1 MQTAVATC
9 DSLSV
14 FMREMEKHPLLSK
27 EEEHALAVRYY
38 ENEDLEAANKL
49 VVSNLRFVVKI
60 ASEYGSYGFPMM
72 DLIQEGSIGLMRAV
86 KKFDP
91 YKGYRLISYAV
102 WWIRVRIQNHIMKF
116 WSNVKIGT
124 TQSQRKLFQ
133 RIEGAKRRLGITAA
147 RMEDDD
153 ISRLADHFGVNEEEI
168 SNMQTRVS
176 GRDLSLSESPAGED
190 SATYGD
196 MLHDPSDNQEQTLSE
211 LGFHSLAKDNLR
223 EALGAFR
230 EAGKGDKREV
240 FLRTSEKAPR
250 NSRGPWGFPGKGKAD
265 TGRIHKETQG
275 IHGRKTRNSPTI
287 IRGKIRR
294 N

>member
-38 ENEDLEAANKL
+38 ETEDLEAANKL

-60 ASEYGSYGFPMM
+60 ASEYRSYGFPMM

-168 SNMQTRVS
+168 SRMQTRIS
-176 GRDLSLSESPAGED
+176 KRDLSLSETPAGED
-190 SATYGD
+190 LATYGD
-196 MLHDPSDNQEQTLSE
+196 MLSDPADNQEQVLSE
-211 LGFHSLAKDNLR
+211 LGFGNLAKENLR
-223 EALGAFR
+223 EALGTLSARQVKVINERFFCEPPR
-230 EAGKGDKREV
+230 KLHEIARDLGVSQERVRQIQAESVRK
-240 FLRTSEKAPR
+240 LRGYMSEKLE
-250 NSRGPWGFPGKGKAD
+250 
-265 TGRIHKETQG
+265 IH
-275 IHGRKTRNSPTI
+275 P
-287 IRGKIRR
+287 
-294 N
+294 

>member
-1 MQTAVATC
+1 MQAAVATC

-14 FMREMEKHPLLSK
+14 FMREMEKPPLLSK
-27 EEEHALAVRYY
+27 EEEYTLAVRYY
-38 ENEDLEAANKL
+38 ENGDLEAANKL

-60 ASEYGSYGFPMM
+60 ASEYASYGFPMM
-72 DLIQEGSIGLMRAV
+72 DLIQGLMRAV

-133 RIEGAKRRLGITAA
+133 RRKEAKRRLGITAA

-168 SNMQTRVS
+168 SKMQTRVS
-176 GRDLSLSESPAGED
+176 GRDLSLSECPAGED

-196 MLHDPSDNQEQTLSE
+196 ML
-211 LGFHSLAKDNLR
+211 F
-223 EALGAFR
+223 
-230 EAGKGDKREV
+230 
-240 FLRTSEKAPR
+240 
-250 NSRGPWGFPGKGKAD
+250 
-265 TGRIHKETQG
+265 
-275 IHGRKTRNSPTI
+275 
-287 IRGKIRR
+287 
-294 N
+294 

>member
-27 EEEHALAVRYY
+27 EEEYALAVRYY

-72 DLIQEGSIGLMRAV
+72 DLVQEGSIGLMRAV

-168 SNMQTRVS
+168 SRMQTRVS

-196 MLHDPSDNQEQTLSE
+196 MLCDPSDNQEQVLSE
-211 LGFHSLAKDNLR
+211 LGFDSLAKENLR
-223 EALGAFR
+223 EALGTLSARQVKVINERFFCEPPRKLHEIARDLGVSR
-230 EAGKGDKREV
+230 ERVRQIQAESVRK
-240 FLRTSEKAPR
+240 LRGYMSEKLE
-250 NSRGPWGFPGKGKAD
+250 
-265 TGRIHKETQG
+265 IH
-275 IHGRKTRNSPTI
+275 P
-287 IRGKIRR
+287 
-294 N
+294 

>member
-27 EEEHALAVRYY
+27 EKEYTLAVRYY

-60 ASEYGSYGFPMM
+60 ASEYASYGFPMM

-153 ISRLADHFGVNEEEI
+153 ISRLADHFSVNEKEI
-168 SNMQTRVS
+168 SKMQARIS
-176 GRDLSLSESPAGED
+176 KRDISLSERPAGED
-190 SATYGD
+190 SATYGE
-196 MLHDPSDNQEQTLSE
+196 MLCDPSDNQEQVLGE
-211 LGFHSLAKDNLR
+211 LGFHNLAKENLR
-223 EALGAFR
+223 EALGALSARQAKVINERFFCEPPR
-230 EAGKGDKREV
+230 KLHEIAGDLGVSQERVRQIQAESIRK
-240 FLRTSEKAPR
+240 LRGYMSEKLE
-250 NSRGPWGFPGKGKAD
+250 
-265 TGRIHKETQG
+265 IH
-275 IHGRKTRNSPTI
+275 P
-287 IRGKIRR
+287 
-294 N
+294 

>member
-49 VVSNLRFVVKI
+49 VVSNLRFVVRI
-60 ASEYGSYGFPMM
+60 ASEYRSYGFPMM
-72 DLIQEGSIGLMRAV
+72 DLVQEGSIGLMRAV
-86 KKFDP
+86 QKFNP

-133 RIEGAKRRLGITAA
+133 RIEGAKRKLGITSSS
-147 RMEDDD
+147 MEDDD
-153 ISRLADHFGVNEEEI
+153 ISRLADHFGVKEEEI
-168 SNMQTRVS
+168 SEMQVRAS
-176 GRDLSLSESPAGED
+176 KRDLSLSERPAGD
-190 SATYGD
+190 DSSATYGE
-196 MLHDPSDNQEQTLSE
+196 LLPDPSDNQEQVLGE
-211 LGFHSLAKDNLR
+211 LGFDSLARENLR
-223 EALGAFR
+223 EALEMLSERQKKVINERYFTEPPRKLHEIASDLEVSQER
-230 EAGKGDKREV
+230 VRQIQAESIGK
-240 FLRTSEKAPR
+240 LRAHMAEELE
-250 NSRGPWGFPGKGKAD
+250 
-265 TGRIHKETQG
+265 IH
-275 IHGRKTRNSPTI
+275 P
-287 IRGKIRR
+287 
-294 N
+294 

>member
-60 ASEYGSYGFPMM
+60 ASEYKSYGFPMM
-72 DLIQEGSIGLMRAV
+72 DLVQEGSIGLMRAV
-86 KKFDP
+86 QKFNP

-133 RIEGAKRRLGITAA
+133 SIEGAKRKLGITAA

-153 ISRLADHFGVNEEEI
+153 ISRLADHFGVKEEEI
-168 SNMQTRVS
+168 SGMSARVS
-176 GRDLSLSESPAGED
+176 RRDLSLSESPAGED
-190 SATYGD
+190 SSATYGE
-196 MLHDPSDNQEQTLSE
+196 MLPDPSDNQEQALSDLGFRNLARENLCEALETLSE
-211 LGFHSLAKDNLR
+211 RQKKVINERYFTEPPRKLHEIARDLGVSQERVRQIQAESIGKLR
-223 EALGAFR
+223 GHMA
-230 EAGKGDKREV
+230 
-240 FLRTSEKAPR
+240 EKLE
-250 NSRGPWGFPGKGKAD
+250 
-265 TGRIHKETQG
+265 IH
-275 IHGRKTRNSPTI
+275 P
-287 IRGKIRR
+287 
-294 N
+294 

>member
-27 EEEHALAVRYY
+27 EEEYSLAVKYY

-133 RIEGAKRRLGITAA
+133 RIEGAKRKLGITAI

-153 ISRLADHFGVNEEEI
+153 ISRLADHFGVKEEEI
-168 SNMQTRVS
+168 FEMQTRVS
-176 GRDLSLSESPAGED
+176 KRDLSLSERPAGD
-190 SATYGD
+190 DSSATYGE
-196 MLHDPSDNQEQTLSE
+196 MLPDPSDNQEQVLSE
-211 LGFHSLAKDNLR
+211 FGFHSLARENLR
-223 EALGAFR
+223 EALKMLSERQEKVINERFFR
-230 EAGKGDKREV
+230 EPPRKLHEIARDLGVSQERVRQIQAESIGK
-240 FLRTSEKAPR
+240 LRGYMAEKLE
-250 NSRGPWGFPGKGKAD
+250 
-265 TGRIHKETQG
+265 IH
-275 IHGRKTRNSPTI
+275 P
-287 IRGKIRR
+287 
-294 N
+294 

>member
-27 EEEHALAVRYY
+27 EEEYALAVRYY
-38 ENEDLEAANKL
+38 ENEDLAAANKL

-60 ASEYGSYGFPMM
+60 ASEYRSYGFPMM

-124 TQSQRKLFQ
+124 TQSQRRLFQ

-168 SNMQTRVS
+168 SRMQTRIS
-176 GRDLSLSESPAGED
+176 GRDLSLSEHPAGED
-190 SATYGD
+190 SATYGE
-196 MLHDPSDNQEQTLSE
+196 MLPDPSDNQEQVLSE
-211 LGFHSLAKDNLR
+211 LGFNSLAKDNLR
-223 EALGAFR
+223 EALGVLSARQAKVINERFLCEPPRKLHEIARDLGVSR
-230 EAGKGDKREV
+230 ERVRQIQAESVRK
-240 FLRTSEKAPR
+240 LRGYMSEKLE
-250 NSRGPWGFPGKGKAD
+250 
-265 TGRIHKETQG
+265 IH
-275 IHGRKTRNSPTI
+275 P
-287 IRGKIRR
+287 
-294 N
+294 

>member
-9 DSLSV
+9 DSLSL

-27 EEEHALAVRYY
+27 QEEHALAVRYY

-60 ASEYGSYGFPMM
+60 ASEYRSYGFPMM

-86 KKFDP
+86 KKFNP
-91 YKGYRLISYAV
+91 YRGYRLISYAV

-133 RIEGAKRRLGITAA
+133 RIEGAKRKLGITAV

-168 SNMQTRVS
+168 SRMQVRAS
-176 GRDLSLSESPAGED
+176 KRDLSLSECPAGEG

-196 MLHDPSDNQEQTLSE
+196 MLSDPSDNQEQVLGELS
-211 LGFHSLAKDNLR
+211 FDSLAKENLR
-223 EALGAFR
+223 EALEMLSERQRKVINERYFTEPPRKLHEIARDLGISQERVRQIQA
-230 EAGKGDKREV
+230 ESIGK
-240 FLRTSEKAPR
+240 LRGYMAEKLE
-250 NSRGPWGFPGKGKAD
+250 
-265 TGRIHKETQG
+265 IH
-275 IHGRKTRNSPTI
+275 P
-287 IRGKIRR
+287 
-294 N
+294 

>member
-38 ENEDLEAANKL
+38 EDEDLEAANKL

-60 ASEYGSYGFPMM
+60 ASEYASYGFPMM

-168 SNMQTRVS
+168 SRMQTRVS
-176 GRDLSLSESPAGED
+176 KRDLSLSERPAGD
-190 SATYGD
+190 DSSATYGE
-196 MLHDPSDNQEQTLSE
+196 LLPDPSDNQEQVLGE
-211 LGFHSLAKDNLR
+211 LGFDSLARENLR
-223 EALGAFR
+223 EALKTLSERQKKVVNERYFTEPPRKLHEIAQDLGVSQERVRQIQA
-230 EAGKGDKREV
+230 ESIGK
-240 FLRTSEKAPR
+240 LRGHMAEKLE
-250 NSRGPWGFPGKGKAD
+250 
-265 TGRIHKETQG
+265 IH
-275 IHGRKTRNSPTI
+275 P
-287 IRGKIRR
+287 
-294 N
+294 

>member
-27 EEEHALAVRYY
+27 EEEYTLAVRYH
-38 ENEDLEAANKL
+38 ENGDLEAANKL

-72 DLIQEGSIGLMRAV
+72 DLVQEGSIGLMRAV

-133 RIEGAKRRLGITAA
+133 RIEGAKRKLGITAA

-153 ISRLADHFGVNEEEI
+153 INRLADHFGVKEEEI
-168 SNMQTRVS
+168 SEMRTRVS
-176 GRDLSLSESPAGED
+176 KRDLSLSERPAGD
-190 SATYGD
+190 DSSATYGE
-196 MLHDPSDNQEQTLSE
+196 MLPDPSDNQEQVLSE
-211 LGFHSLAKDNLR
+211 LRFDSLAKENLR
-223 EALGAFR
+223 EALGTLSARQAKVVNERFFCEPPR
-230 EAGKGDKREV
+230 KLHEIARDLGVSQERVRQIQAESVRK
-240 FLRTSEKAPR
+240 LRGYMSEKLE
-250 NSRGPWGFPGKGKAD
+250 
-265 TGRIHKETQG
+265 IH
-275 IHGRKTRNSPTI
+275 P
-287 IRGKIRR
+287 
-294 N
+294 

>member
-14 FMREMEKHPLLSK
+14 FMREMGKHPLLSK
-27 EEEHALAVRYY
+27 EEEYTLAVRYH
-38 ENEDLEAANKL
+38 ENGDLEAANKL
-49 VVSNLRFVVKI
+49 VVSNLRFVMKI

-72 DLIQEGSIGLMRAV
+72 DLVQEGSIGLMRAV

-168 SNMQTRVS
+168 SSMQTRVS
-176 GRDLSLSESPAGED
+176 GRDLSLSERPAGED

-196 MLHDPSDNQEQTLSE
+196 MLCDPSDNQEQVLSE
-211 LGFHSLAKDNLR
+211 LGFDSLTRENLR
-223 EALGAFR
+223 EALGTLSARQVKVINERFLCEPPRKLHEIAGDLGVSR
-230 EAGKGDKREV
+230 ERVRQIQAESVRK
-240 FLRTSEKAPR
+240 LRGYMFEELE
-250 NSRGPWGFPGKGKAD
+250 
-265 TGRIHKETQG
+265 IH
-275 IHGRKTRNSPTI
+275 P
-287 IRGKIRR
+287 
-294 N
+294 

>member
-27 EEEHALAVRYY
+27 EEEYTLAVRYY
-38 ENEDLEAANKL
+38 ETEDLEAANKL

-60 ASEYGSYGFPMM
+60 ASEYRSYGFPMM
-72 DLIQEGSIGLMRAV
+72 DLVQEGSIGLMRAV

-168 SNMQTRVS
+168 SNMHTRVS
-176 GRDLSLSESPAGED
+176 GRDRSLSESPAGED

-196 MLHDPSDNQEQTLSE
+196 MLSDPSDNQEQVLCE
-211 LGFHSLAKDNLR
+211 LGFHNLARENLR
-223 EALGAFR
+223 EALGMLSARQAKVINERFFR
-230 EAGKGDKREV
+230 EPPRKLHEIARDLGVSQERVRQIQAESVRK
-240 FLRTSEKAPR
+240 LRGYMSEKLE
-250 NSRGPWGFPGKGKAD
+250 
-265 TGRIHKETQG
+265 IH
-275 IHGRKTRNSPTI
+275 P
-287 IRGKIRR
+287 
-294 N
+294 

>member
-27 EEEHALAVRYY
+27 EEEYTLAVKYY

-60 ASEYGSYGFPMM
+60 ASEYASYGFPMM
-72 DLIQEGSIGLMRAV
+72 DLVQEGSIGLMRAV

-168 SNMQTRVS
+168 SRMQTRVS
-176 GRDLSLSESPAGED
+176 GRDLSLSEHPAGED

-196 MLHDPSDNQEQTLSE
+196 MLSDPSDNQEQVLSE
-211 LGFHSLAKDNLR
+211 LGFHSLARENLR
-223 EALGAFR
+223 EALETLSARQKKVINERYFSEPPRKLHEIAR
-230 EAGKGDKREV
+230 ELGVSQERVRQIQAESIGK
-240 FLRTSEKAPR
+240 LRGYMSEKLE
-250 NSRGPWGFPGKGKAD
+250 
-265 TGRIHKETQG
+265 IH
-275 IHGRKTRNSPTI
+275 P
-287 IRGKIRR
+287 
-294 N
+294 

>member
-60 ASEYGSYGFPMM
+60 ASEYRSYGFPMM
-72 DLIQEGSIGLMRAV
+72 DLVQEGSIGLMRAV
-86 KKFDP
+86 QKFNP

-133 RIEGAKRRLGITAA
+133 RIEGAKRKLGITAA
-147 RMEDDD
+147 SMEDDD
-153 ISRLADHFGVNEEEI
+153 ISRLADHFGVKEEEI
-168 SNMQTRVS
+168 SEMQVRAS
-176 GRDLSLSESPAGED
+176 KRDLSLSERPAGD
-190 SATYGD
+190 DSSATYGE
-196 MLHDPSDNQEQTLSE
+196 LLPDPSDNQEQVLGE
-211 LGFHSLAKDNLR
+211 LGFDSLARENLR
-223 EALGAFR
+223 EALEMLSERQEKVINERYFTEPPRKLHEIARDLGVSQERVRQIQA
-230 EAGKGDKREV
+230 ESIGK
-240 FLRTSEKAPR
+240 LRAHMAEKLE
-250 NSRGPWGFPGKGKAD
+250 
-265 TGRIHKETQG
+265 IH
-275 IHGRKTRNSPTI
+275 P
-287 IRGKIRR
+287 
-294 N
+294 

>member
-27 EEEHALAVRYY
+27 EEEYTLAVRYY
-38 ENEDLEAANKL
+38 ENKDLEAANKL

-91 YKGYRLISYAV
+91 YKGYKLISYAV

-168 SNMQTRVS
+168 SRMQTRVS
-176 GRDLSLSESPAGED
+176 RRDLSLSECPAGED

-196 MLHDPSDNQEQTLSE
+196 MLPDPSDNQEQVLSE
-211 LGFHSLAKDNLR
+211 LGFDSLARENLR
-223 EALGAFR
+223 EALGALSARQVKVINERFFCEPPR
-230 EAGKGDKREV
+230 KLHEIARDLGVSQERVRQIQAESVRK
-240 FLRTSEKAPR
+240 LRGYMSEELE
-250 NSRGPWGFPGKGKAD
+250 
-265 TGRIHKETQG
+265 IH
-275 IHGRKTRNSPTI
+275 P
-287 IRGKIRR
+287 
-294 N
+294 

>member
-27 EEEHALAVRYY
+27 EEEYSLAVRYY

-60 ASEYGSYGFPMM
+60 ASEYRSYGFPMM
-72 DLIQEGSIGLMRAV
+72 DLVQEGSIGLMRAV

-168 SNMQTRVS
+168 SRMQTRVS

-196 MLHDPSDNQEQTLSE
+196 MLHDPSDNQEQVLCE
-211 LGFHSLAKDNLR
+211 LGFHNLARGESARSSRD
-223 EALGAFR
+223 AFR

-240 FLRTSEKAPR
+240 FLRTSEKAHEIAR
-250 NSRGPWGFPGKGKAD
+250 DLGVSRERVRQIQAESVRKLRGYMSEKLE
-265 TGRIHKETQG
+265 IH
-275 IHGRKTRNSPTI
+275 P
-287 IRGKIRR
+287 
-294 N
+294 

>member
-1 MQTAVATC
+1 MQTALATC

-14 FMREMEKHPLLSK
+14 FMREMEKHLLLSK
-27 EEEHALAVRYY
+27 EEEYALAVRYY
-38 ENEDLEAANKL
+38 ENKDLEAANKL

-72 DLIQEGSIGLMRAV
+72 DLVQEGSIGLMRAV

-133 RIEGAKRRLGITAA
+133 RIEGAKRRLGITAV
-147 RMEDDD
+147 RIEDDD

-168 SNMQTRVS
+168 SRMQTRVFR
-176 GRDLSLSESPAGED
+176 RDLSLSERPAGED
-190 SATYGD
+190 SATYGE
-196 MLHDPSDNQEQTLSE
+196 MLPDLSDNQEQVLCE
-211 LGFHSLAKDNLR
+211 LGFHNLAKENLR
-223 EALGAFR
+223 EALGTLSARQVKVINERFFR
-230 EAGKGDKREV
+230 EPPRKLHEIARDLGVSQERVRQIQAKSVRK
-240 FLRTSEKAPR
+240 LRGYMAEKLE
-250 NSRGPWGFPGKGKAD
+250 
-265 TGRIHKETQG
+265 IH
-275 IHGRKTRNSPTI
+275 P
-287 IRGKIRR
+287 
-294 N
+294 